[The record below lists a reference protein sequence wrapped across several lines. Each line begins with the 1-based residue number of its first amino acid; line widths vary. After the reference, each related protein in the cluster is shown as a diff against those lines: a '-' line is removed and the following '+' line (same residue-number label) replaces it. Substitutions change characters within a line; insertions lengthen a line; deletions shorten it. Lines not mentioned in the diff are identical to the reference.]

1 MKKTALICLLPIIL
15 FSGCVSASLGIGGTV
30 EYVEKQE
37 APKNY
42 TLIGPVEITG
52 FDSGKTYD
60 DAIVRLRN
68 KAASM
73 GGDFLVID
81 KIQWESIEI
90 SLYYTGYGRV
100 YKKK

>member
-1 MKKTALICLLPIIL
+1 MKKTVLICLLPIIL
-15 FSGCVSASLGIGGTV
+15 FSGCMSAQLGVGGTV

-42 TLIGPVEITG
+42 TLIGAVDITG
-52 FDSGKTYD
+52 FDSGSTYP

-68 KAASM
+68 KAAGM

-81 KIQWESIEI
+81 EIQYQDIDFHI
-90 SLYYTGYGRV
+90 YYTGYGRV